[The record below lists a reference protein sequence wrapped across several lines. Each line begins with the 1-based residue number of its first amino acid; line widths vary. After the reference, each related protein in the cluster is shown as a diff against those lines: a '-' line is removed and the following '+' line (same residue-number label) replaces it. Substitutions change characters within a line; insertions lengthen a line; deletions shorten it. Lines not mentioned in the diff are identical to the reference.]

1 MNKSLL
7 SNVISQYND
16 GRDACQQILKRYNT
30 CHIEGWNMTR
40 TIALLTDFGTTDTY
54 VGVMKAVMSRICPD
68 AHFIDITHEIARQN
82 VQQGAFTLLRTYR
95 YFPPGTVFL
104 VVVDPGVG
112 TVRKAIAAQVGDYTF
127 VAPDNGVLS
136 YVLAE
141 YEDARVVE
149 LSNPAYQLS
158 PVSSTFHG
166 RDIIAPAAAHLASGI
181 SIEQFG
187 SPLPDYVR
195 RDFPQVE
202 ISAREIRGHVLFSD
216 HFGNIITSI
225 GELTWPSADHI
236 TLISRAHP
244 SNSVTFSAQQAAITV
259 NGHTLSSIR
268 RTYSEVNMGDF
279 LVIADSS
286 GYLEIAVNQGSAAH
300 QLSVEPGAP
309 VILQIG

>member
-1 MNKSLL
+1 
-7 SNVISQYND
+7 
-16 GRDACQQILKRYNT
+16 
-30 CHIEGWNMTR
+30 MTR

-68 AHFIDITHEIARQN
+68 AHFIDLTHEIARQN
-82 VQQGAFTLLRTYR
+82 VQQAAFTLFRTYR
-95 YFPPGTVFL
+95 YFAPSTVFL

-112 TVRKAIAAQVGDYTF
+112 SVRRAIAAQAGDHTF

-149 LSNPAYQLS
+149 LTNSIYQLT

-166 RDIIAPAAAHLASGI
+166 RDIFAPAAAHLASGI

-187 SPLPDYVR
+187 SPLPDFVR
-195 RDFPQVE
+195 RDFPQLE
-202 ISAREIRGHVLFSD
+202 ISGREIRGHVLFTD

-225 GELTWPSADHI
+225 GELTWTSADHI
-236 TLISRAHP
+236 SLTPR
-244 SNSVTFSAQQAAITV
+244 SNHAAPVTFSAHGATITV
-259 NGHTLSSIR
+259 NGQMLSTIR
-268 RTYSEVNMGDF
+268 RTYSEVNKGDL

-286 GYLEIAVNQGSAAH
+286 GYLEIAVNQGSAARE
-300 QLSVEPGAP
+300 LNVEPGAP
-309 VILQIG
+309 VTLQIG